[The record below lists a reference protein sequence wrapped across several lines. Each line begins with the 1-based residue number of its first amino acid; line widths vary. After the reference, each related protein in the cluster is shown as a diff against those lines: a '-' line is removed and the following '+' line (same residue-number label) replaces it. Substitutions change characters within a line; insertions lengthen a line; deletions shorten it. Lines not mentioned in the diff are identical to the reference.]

1 MLLLKP
7 HETLYATAVAAAAA
21 AAVGGKGS
29 DRLLG
34 ANSRRRNAACTSEH
48 NGIGIDGIDALIN
61 HTLRW

>member
-7 HETLYATAVAAAAA
+7 HETLYATAVAA

-34 ANSRRRNAACTSEH
+34 ANSRRRNAARTSEH